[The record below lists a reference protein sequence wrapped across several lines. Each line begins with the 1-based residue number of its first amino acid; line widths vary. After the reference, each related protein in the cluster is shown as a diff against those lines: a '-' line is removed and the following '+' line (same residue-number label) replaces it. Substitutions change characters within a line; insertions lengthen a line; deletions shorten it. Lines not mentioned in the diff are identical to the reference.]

1 MDFGSAPSSQR
12 SSARDT
18 NAGRSVAPSS
28 SSLAG
33 RNPFESKET
42 MQADE
47 DGSCADLN
55 LSEEDSARGPTAV
68 AGSQMA
74 GMQTPNPNKML

>member
-1 MDFGSAPSSQR
+1 M
-12 SSARDT
+12 
-18 NAGRSVAPSS
+18 APSS

-55 LSEEDSARGPTAV
+55 LSEEDSARDDAP
-68 AGSQMA
+68 AGANAQMA
-74 GMQTPNPNKML
+74 GMATPNPNQMR